1 MERLER
7 PFHYFFTQN
16 KNNSMS
22 VLLLLNV
29 LQDDSNKDALDS
41 ISLLELMLKGGYM
54 MIPLLILSII
64 GVYIFAEKLMHINKA
79 AKTPDKFMEQ
89 IKQLVLSGDINAAK
103 LLCSQT
109 LTPIARMIEKGIVRI
124 GNPLKN
130 IEVSIENV
138 GKIEVYKLEKNLS
151 LLATISGA
159 APMIGFLGTVTG
171 MIQAFISIAQEEGVV
186 SPKLLSSGIYEAMIT
201 TAAGL
206 FVGIL
211 AYLGYNFL
219 VNKVQKL
226 IHSME
231 YTSIDFIDLLQ
242 EPQSK

>member
-1 MERLER
+1 MLG
-7 PFHYFFTQN
+7 QL
-16 KNNSMS
+16 M
-22 VLLLLNV
+22 LNI
-29 LQDDSNKDALDS
+29 LQDDSSAEVLNS
-41 ISLLELMLKGGYM
+41 VSLLDLMLKGGYM
-54 MIPLLILSII
+54 MLPLLVLSIA
-64 GVYIFAEKLMHINKA
+64 GLYIFIERMMHINA
-79 AKTPDKFMEQ
+79 ASKTPDSFMDE
-89 IKQLVLSGDINAAK
+89 IKQLVLAGDISAAK
-103 LLCSQT
+103 SLCMQT
-109 LTPIARMIEKGIVRI
+109 STPIARMIEKGIARI

-138 GKIEVYKLEKNLS
+138 GKIEIYNLEKNLS
-151 LLATISGA
+151 LMATISGA
-159 APMIGFLGTVTG
+159 SPMIGFLGTVTG

-186 SPKLLSSGIYEAMIT
+186 SPKLLSNGIYEAMIT

-206 FVGIL
+206 CVGIL

-219 VNKVQKL
+219 ISKVQKL

>member
-1 MERLER
+1 
-7 PFHYFFTQN
+7 
-16 KNNSMS
+16 
-22 VLLLLNV
+22 
-29 LQDDSNKDALDS
+29 
-41 ISLLELMLKGGYM
+41 
-54 MIPLLILSII
+54 MIIPILILSIV
-64 GVYIFAEKLMHINKA
+64 GTYIFVERLMTIKDA
-79 AKTPDKFMEQ
+79 AKTPNGFMED
-89 IKQLVLSGDINAAK
+89 IKHMVSDGRIKEAK
-103 LLCSQT
+103 NLCNQT
-109 LTPIARMIEKGIVRI
+109 DTPIAKMIEKGISRI

-171 MIQAFISIAQEEGVV
+171 MIQAFMSIAQEEGAV

-211 AYLGYNFL
+211 SYLAYNYL
-219 VNKVQKL
+219 VTRVAKL
-226 IHSME
+226 IHNME
-231 YTSIDFIDLLQ
+231 YTSINFIDLLQ
-242 EPQSK
+242 EPQAK